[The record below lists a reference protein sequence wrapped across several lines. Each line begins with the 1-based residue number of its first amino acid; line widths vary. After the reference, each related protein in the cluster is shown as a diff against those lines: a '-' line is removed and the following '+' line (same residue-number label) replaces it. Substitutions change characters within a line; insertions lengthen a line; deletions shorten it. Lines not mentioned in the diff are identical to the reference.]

1 MLKSL
6 RYRLIAL
13 CVAITVLSMLALSV
27 ATVLV
32 ARNDTLDQVDA
43 HIAQLTQDRSAALAG
58 WVAEKQRV
66 TGSMKLAVDQSEA
79 EALRMAASAKNAGG
93 FDDAY
98 IAYADKRTLFNHAT
112 PPGYDGTSRPWYQQ
126 AAGNNGAVI
135 TPVYTDATTGKLCV
149 TFAEAVRRDGKVIA
163 VVGTDML
170 IDSMAKMVAD
180 IRATTASVAFLLD
193 DKGNIIAHPNA
204 ELALKPVTAIDA
216 GLDVTQLQKLAR
228 DGGKSE
234 QAIGGATQ
242 MLYASTVAGTPWTLV
257 IAIDRAQATQP
268 VTDLIKLAAFT
279 TLLALLAAIAL
290 LTVTVTRQLRGL
302 PQVQAALEDI
312 ASGHGDLTRRL
323 PVKGE
328 DELAR
333 ISIAFNLF
341 ADKIAS
347 ILLQIR
353 TVSET
358 VRAASSEISSGNND
372 LSDRTSQQASSLQQT
387 AAAMEELTSTVQH
400 NADNAAQAASLAGQA
415 SQVASEG
422 GAVVRSVVATMDG
435 IEASSRK
442 IVDIIGVIDGIAFQ
456 TNILALNAAVEAAR
470 AGEQGR
476 GFAVVASEVRSLA
489 QRSATAAREIKA
501 LIESSVSQVNTGSS
515 LVRQAGG
522 TMDQVV
528 ASVERVTQIVREID
542 VASHEQSTGIGEV
555 GKAVNQMDHV
565 TQQNAA
571 LVEEAAAAAHSLQ
584 EQAAHLA
591 QLVGGFVLDAGSAPQ
606 VQAQQ
611 KRNASAMPMALAYR

>member
-13 CVAITVLSMLALSV
+13 CVAITVLSMLALSL

-32 ARNDTLDQVDA
+32 ARQDTLKQVDA
-43 HIAQLTQDRSAALAG
+43 HIAQLTHDRSAALAG

-66 TGSMKLAVDQSEA
+66 TGSIKQAVNQPDA
-79 EALRMAASAKNAGG
+79 EALRMAAAAQQAGS

-98 IAYADKRTLFNHAT
+98 IVYADKRVLFNHAM
-112 PPGYDGTSRPWYQQ
+112 PPNYDGTARPWYQQ
-126 AAGNNGAVI
+126 ASATDGPAI

-149 TFAEAVRRDGKVIA
+149 SFVEAVRRDGKVIA

-170 IDSMAKMVAD
+170 IDSMAKMGSE
-180 IRATTASVAFLLD
+180 IRASTRSVAFLLD
-193 DKGNIIAHPNA
+193 DKGNILAHPDT
-204 ELALKPVTAIDA
+204 ELTLKPVTAIDPDLNLA
-216 GLDVTQLQKLAR
+216 RLQQLAR
-228 DGGKSE
+228 DGGKEE
-234 QAIGGATQ
+234 QEIGGAMQ
-242 MLYASTVAGTPWTLV
+242 MLYASAVAGTPWTLV
-257 IAIDRAQATQP
+257 IAVDRAEATQP

-347 ILLQIR
+347 ILRQIR

-372 LSDRTSQQASSLQQT
+372 LSDRTSQQAGSLQQT

-400 NADNAAQAASLAGQA
+400 NADNAAQAATLAGQA

-422 GAVVRSVVATMDG
+422 GAVVRSVVSTMDG

-571 LVEEAAAAAHSLQ
+571 LVEEAAAAAQSLQ

-591 QLVGGFVLDAGSAPQ
+591 QLVGGFVLDAGPAPQ
-606 VQAQQ
+606 AQAQQ
-611 KRNASAMPMALAYR
+611 KRNPPAMPMALAYR